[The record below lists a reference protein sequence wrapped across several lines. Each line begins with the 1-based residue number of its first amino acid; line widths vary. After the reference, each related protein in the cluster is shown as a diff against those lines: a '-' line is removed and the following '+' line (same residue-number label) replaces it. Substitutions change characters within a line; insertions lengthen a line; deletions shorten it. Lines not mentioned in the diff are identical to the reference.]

1 MFPLVVLKR
10 IACAAQRAKVMAEIF
25 DLDKYDLNILNALQ
39 DDGRMSFTDLGQHV
53 APTTTPCIDRVR
65 KLERAGY
72 IKGYSARLSA
82 SLLDR
87 GLVVFVQ
94 IRLDRTSKRSFED
107 FRRMVQKVDSVQEC
121 YLVTGSFDFLVKA
134 RIKDM
139 AAYRSLLEEELLNL
153 PGVKESTSIAAM
165 ESIKETLAINI

>member
-1 MFPLVVLKR
+1 MQQK
-10 IACAAQRAKVMAEIF
+10 AN
-25 DLDKYDLNILNALQ
+25 LDKYDRNILNVLQ
-39 DDGRMSFTDLGQHV
+39 DDGRISYTDLGKQV
-53 APTTTPCIDRVR
+53 GLTT
-65 KLERAGY
+65 

-82 SLLDR
+82 KQLDK

-94 IRLDRTSKRSFED
+94 IGLDRTSKKTFED
-107 FRRMVQKVDSVQEC
+107 FRRSIQRVPSVQEC

-139 AAYRSLLEEELLNL
+139 AAYRDLLEGELLNL

-165 ESIKETLAINI
+165 EIVKETLEIDI

>member
-1 MFPLVVLKR
+1 MK
-10 IACAAQRAKVMAEIF
+10 ENYE
-25 DLDKYDLNILNALQ
+25 LDKYDRNILNVLQ
-39 DDGRMSFTDLGQHV
+39 RDGRISFTDLGKQV
-53 APTTTPCIDRVR
+53 GLTTTPCIERVR

-82 SLLDR
+82 QQLDA

-94 IRLDRTSKRSFED
+94 VSLDRSSKQAFEG
-107 FRRMVQKVDSVQEC
+107 FRAAIQKLEPVQEC

-134 RIKDM
+134 RVRNM
-139 AAYRSLLEEELLNL
+139 TAYRDFLEGELLNV

-165 ESIKETLAINI
+165 ETVKETLAIQV

>member
-1 MFPLVVLKR
+1 MS
-10 IACAAQRAKVMAEIF
+10 QTEQ
-25 DLDKYDLNILNALQ
+25 LDKYDLNILAALQ
-39 DDGRMSFTDLGQHV
+39 GDGRLSFTDLGKRV
-53 APTTTPCIDRVR
+53 GLTTTPCIDRVR
-65 KLERAGY
+65 KLERAGF

-82 SLLDR
+82 AMLDK

-94 IRLDRTSKRSFED
+94 ISLDRTSKKTFAD
-107 FRRMVQKVDSVQEC
+107 FRRAVQKVSSVQEC

-139 AAYRSLLEEELLNL
+139 AAYRNLLEDELLNL

-165 ESIKETLAINI
+165 EIVKETLEIDF